1 MLSGFQTINLKTAVY
16 PELNEIA
23 MESTITHALKEWAVA
38 VDALERGKTIMLLRK
53 GGIKEDGNRFQV
65 AHNQIL
71 LYPTYEHQQPNLL
84 KVDYA
89 ARVTPVTS
97 GWHPE
102 TVRIG
107 SWAEITDILLVSSE
121 TAVGTLLP
129 YHIWNEQFVSDRLRW
144 KSRQSLF
151 ILLLRTYRLPQPQF
165 IPYRPEYGG
174 CRSWLDLAESINI
187 QGVVSVLDDITYTQQ
202 VTQIRNLLAATESL
216 DLNSNPAS
224 Y

>member
-1 MLSGFQTINLKTAVY
+1 LLSGFQTINLKTAAY

-23 MESTITHALKEWAVA
+23 MESTTTHALKEWAVA

-53 GGIKEDGNRFQV
+53 GGIKEDGNRF
-65 AHNQIL
+65 
-71 LYPTYEHQQPNLL
+71 YPTYEHQQPNLL

-121 TAVGTLLP
+121 TAVATLLP

-144 KSRQSLF
+144 KPRQSLF

-165 IPYRPEYGG
+165 IPYRSEYGG

-187 QGVVSVLDDITYTQQ
+187 QDVVPVLDDITYTQQ

-216 DLNSNPAS
+216 DLNSNPA
-224 Y
+224 